1 MRTGRSVTQK
11 PLLLVPIQRQL
22 DGAREPRRAQVDGLL
37 AFEDRFDD
45 AGDQEGEGDQP
56 PNIALGDA
64 LAGGDGLEPRGRAQ
78 WRDPRTRG
86 ERVPPP

>member
-1 MRTGRSVTQK
+1 VRTGRSVTQK

-22 DGAREPRRAQVDGLL
+22 DGAREPRRAQVDRLL

-45 AGDQEGEGDQP
+45 VGSQEGEGDQP

-64 LAGGDGLEPRGRAQ
+64 LALGAMAWSERARPVARSSNQ
-78 WRDPRTRG
+78 R
-86 ERVPPP
+86 

>member
-37 AFEDRFDD
+37 AFEDRLDD
-45 AGDQEGEGDQP
+45 AGGQEGEGM
-56 PNIALGDA
+56 I
-64 LAGGDGLEPRGRAQ
+64 
-78 WRDPRTRG
+78 
-86 ERVPPP
+86 

>member
-45 AGDQEGEGDQP
+45 AGGQEGEGDQP

-64 LAGGDGLEPRGRAQ
+64 LALGDGNPRI
-78 WRDPRTRG
+78 
-86 ERVPPP
+86 